1 MNLNEKLKNY
11 LTHEEND
18 FLKVENSYNKKTSYL
33 VGFEFA
39 SGSIIKDISKHL
51 ELEKETDTSIIAT
64 ANATDTKSEIISYT
78 FYIRK
83 SHKFLNVILVWIYA
97 DNCKTAV

>member
-39 SGSIIKDISKHL
+39 SGSFFSKGNH
-51 ELEKETDTSIIAT
+51 
-64 ANATDTKSEIISYT
+64 
-78 FYIRK
+78 
-83 SHKFLNVILVWIYA
+83 VWCDLMA
-97 DNCKTAV
+97 PPCC

>member
-39 SGSIIKDISKHL
+39 SGSKILNYFI
-51 ELEKETDTSIIAT
+51 
-64 ANATDTKSEIISYT
+64 
-78 FYIRK
+78 
-83 SHKFLNVILVWIYA
+83 FLGYF
-97 DNCKTAV
+97 

>member
-39 SGSIIKDISKHL
+39 SGSIV
-51 ELEKETDTSIIAT
+51 
-64 ANATDTKSEIISYT
+64 
-78 FYIRK
+78 FYIFNNIPTK
-83 SHKFLNVILVWIYA
+83 LILNYFQ
-97 DNCKTAV
+97 NTNS

>member
-39 SGSIIKDISKHL
+39 SGS
-51 ELEKETDTSIIAT
+51 
-64 ANATDTKSEIISYT
+64 
-78 FYIRK
+78 F
-83 SHKFLNVILVWIYA
+83 F
-97 DNCKTAV
+97 

>member
-39 SGSIIKDISKHL
+39 SGSLICFFIFLFIFRDHKQIKKILDIL
-51 ELEKETDTSIIAT
+51 
-64 ANATDTKSEIISYT
+64 
-78 FYIRK
+78 F
-83 SHKFLNVILVWIYA
+83 
-97 DNCKTAV
+97 

>member
-39 SGSIIKDISKHL
+39 SGSL
-51 ELEKETDTSIIAT
+51 
-64 ANATDTKSEIISYT
+64 
-78 FYIRK
+78 F
-83 SHKFLNVILVWIYA
+83 
-97 DNCKTAV
+97 

>member
-39 SGSIIKDISKHL
+39 SGSTIINI
-51 ELEKETDTSIIAT
+51 
-64 ANATDTKSEIISYT
+64 
-78 FYIRK
+78 
-83 SHKFLNVILVWIYA
+83 
-97 DNCKTAV
+97 

>member
-39 SGSIIKDISKHL
+39 SGSIKAF
-51 ELEKETDTSIIAT
+51 SIV
-64 ANATDTKSEIISYT
+64 II
-78 FYIRK
+78 
-83 SHKFLNVILVWIYA
+83 FLNLLQSKKNIITQIL
-97 DNCKTAV
+97 T

>member
-39 SGSIIKDISKHL
+39 SGSL
-51 ELEKETDTSIIAT
+51 ELYL
-64 ANATDTKSEIISYT
+64 SY
-78 FYIRK
+78 
-83 SHKFLNVILVWIYA
+83 L
-97 DNCKTAV
+97 

>member
-39 SGSIIKDISKHL
+39 SGSLVYLRQKL
-51 ELEKETDTSIIAT
+51 
-64 ANATDTKSEIISYT
+64 
-78 FYIRK
+78 FYLCK
-83 SHKFLNVILVWIYA
+83 KLKLKILP
-97 DNCKTAV
+97 NE

>member
-39 SGSIIKDISKHL
+39 SGSFIKSFKN
-51 ELEKETDTSIIAT
+51 S
-64 ANATDTKSEIISYT
+64 
-78 FYIRK
+78 
-83 SHKFLNVILVWIYA
+83 
-97 DNCKTAV
+97 

>member
-39 SGSIIKDISKHL
+39 SGSIEYFIPKLFSVFTIFHFFYFFHTYYFNL
-51 ELEKETDTSIIAT
+51 EV
-64 ANATDTKSEIISYT
+64 
-78 FYIRK
+78 F
-83 SHKFLNVILVWIYA
+83 KF
-97 DNCKTAV
+97 

>member
-39 SGSIIKDISKHL
+39 SGSLFYLFHYLNFFQFRK
-51 ELEKETDTSIIAT
+51 ELLK
-64 ANATDTKSEIISYT
+64 YL
-78 FYIRK
+78 Y
-83 SHKFLNVILVWIYA
+83 LNY
-97 DNCKTAV
+97 C